1 LEKENEKI
9 RQGCGKPPVAIAKLI
24 NIPMEEE
31 IYYRFLL
38 VGAAAPTNPA
48 RGWVP
53 PDPTITASRYLHEM
67 HLGIADHPS

>member
-1 LEKENEKI
+1 M
-9 RQGCGKPPVAIAKLI
+9 VIAQ
-24 NIPMEEE
+24 PTRHPDRREDFF
-31 IYYRFLL
+31 RFLL

-67 HLGIADHPS
+67 HPGIADHPS